1 MSSCAQHRRLLL
13 GNGVAAT
20 VDPMEKIALSLVIVN
35 APPSDAERIARAL
48 VERKLAA
55 CVNLLP
61 GVRSFYVW
69 EGKLTEDQEV
79 TMLIKT
85 RASLVASLTDV
96 VKSLHPYSIPE
107 VLVLSVDPDAGN
119 ASYLEWIARETSV
132 VAETQ

>member
-1 MSSCAQHRRLLL
+1 
-13 GNGVAAT
+13 
-20 VDPMEKIALSLVIVN
+20 MEQIALSLVIVN